1 MRVGEIRECVSTHGH
16 IDDEVAFVKTVF
28 ETSVCPE
35 CGCEINS
42 NNRFQVAFG
51 SICKSSL
58 LKDYHYAGL
67 NIKCPQ
73 CGCEFKRYICMK
85 CEYRNIDDIIGV
97 PSTIIAIISFF
108 IALLCWLVLSK
119 RSDINESA
127 YHIFNAC
134 AIIFAL
140 LCVIGIIGIIICAI
154 WDHIQNKKYKI

>member
-1 MRVGEIRECVSTHGH
+1 MKIGEIRECISRHGH

-67 NIKCPQ
+67 NIECPR

-85 CEYRNIDDIIGV
+85 CEYRDIDDIIGV
-97 PSTIIAIISFF
+97 PSVIIAIVSFF
-108 IALLCWLVLSK
+108 IALFCWTLSK

-127 YHIFNAC
+127 YNILNSF
-134 AIIFAL
+134 AIISAISLIF
-140 LCVIGIIGIIICAI
+140 GIIGIIICVI
-154 WDHIQNKKYKI
+154 WDHIQNKKHQI

>member
-1 MRVGEIRECVSTHGH
+1 MKVGEIRECISTHGH

-42 NNRFQVAFG
+42 NNRFQVMPG

-85 CEYRNIDDIIGV
+85 CEYRDIDDIIGV
-97 PSTIIAIISFF
+97 PSVLIVIVSFF
-108 IALLCWLVLSK
+108 IALCCWTLLSK
-119 RSDINESA
+119 RSDITESA
-127 YHIFNAC
+127 YNILNSC
-134 AIIFAL
+134 AIISTIVCIL
-140 LCVIGIIGIIICAI
+140 GIIGIITCAI
-154 WDHIQNKKYKI
+154 WAHIQDRKHEI

>member
-1 MRVGEIRECVSTHGH
+1 MKVGEIRECISTHGH

-42 NNRFQVAFG
+42 NDRFQVECG
-51 SICKSSL
+51 SIYKHSL

-85 CEYRNIDDIIGV
+85 CEYRDIGDIIGF
-97 PSTIIAIISFF
+97 PSVIVAIVSFF
-108 IALLCWLVLSK
+108 IALFFWMLLSK
-119 RSDINESA
+119 ASDVTESTS
-127 YHIFNAC
+127 IILNSC
-134 AIIFAL
+134 AIISTISFIL
-140 LCVIGIIGIIICAI
+140 GIIGIIICAI
-154 WDHIQNKKYKI
+154 WDHIQNKKYEI

>member
-1 MRVGEIRECVSTHGH
+1 MKVGEIRECISTHGH

-28 ETSVCPE
+28 EASVCPE

-67 NIKCPQ
+67 NIECPR

-85 CEYRNIDDIIGV
+85 CEYHDIDDIIGV
-97 PSTIIAIISFF
+97 PSGIIAIVSFF
-108 IALLCWLVLSK
+108 IALFCWTLSK

-127 YHIFNAC
+127 YNILNSF
-134 AIIFAL
+134 AIISAISL
-140 LCVIGIIGIIICAI
+140 ILGIIGIIVCVI
-154 WDHIQNKKYKI
+154 WDHIRSKKYEI